1 MIPVPEA
8 TSWHPR
14 SQLNGRPGWEWA
26 SLLLSSLLPRGSG
39 FLPLHLGPSLHYTSY
54 GHPLDQTPSP
64 LLSIRPEKWKLV
76 LPFSASPALPCRLA
90 ALQASLC
97 PRPISWGH
105 GRGLV
110 PTVASSVVG
119 QGGAGN
125 GGRRL
130 LSCGSTVVRAGVG
143 QQNKAVVEEVGSA
156 ARQCGLGKVLHLSAP
171 PFSSL

>member
-64 LLSIRPEKWKLV
+64 LLSIRPEKWNLIG
-76 LPFSASPALPCRLA
+76 PAF
-90 ALQASLC
+90 LC
-97 PRPISWGH
+97 KPRPTMQIGCPPGKS
-105 GRGLV
+105 
-110 PTVASSVVG
+110 
-119 QGGAGN
+119 
-125 GGRRL
+125 
-130 LSCGSTVVRAGVG
+130 LS
-143 QQNKAVVEEVGSA
+143 
-156 ARQCGLGKVLHLSAP
+156 
-171 PFSSL
+171 